1 MNSQQTNGHSTDFA
15 ISIFRRF
22 QDQVHQWYPILHS
35 DFTPQFID
43 SNAAGFPCSTI
54 SCLSHFVAA
63 IASLVDDRPHSSHY
77 EAALSMMPIAVQ
89 EYSITSV
96 QCLVLFSIY
105 FSCLL
110 QPRQA
115 YDYIQAAFLKIQP
128 FLKGCATICIR
139 KSTPSLA
146 IANLACV
153 DGKSRLFF
161 SEGSPESHLVTRLYW
176 TIHLIMRSAPASFL
190 LLSELTSTQ

>member
-1 MNSQQTNGHSTDFA
+1 MNSQQINGHSTDFTT
-15 ISIFRRF
+15 SMFRRF

-54 SCLSHFVAA
+54 SCLSLLVAA

-77 EAALSMMPIAVQ
+77 EAALSMIPIAMQ

-128 FLKGCATICIR
+128 FLKRYAIICSR
-139 KSTPSLA
+139 KTTPSIS
-146 IANLACV
+146 IANLAYV
-153 DGKSRLFF
+153 NGISHLSF
-161 SEGSPESHLVTRLYW
+161 SEGSPESPLVTRLYW
-176 TIHLIMRSAPASFL
+176 TIHLIMRSAPPRFR